1 MQQILLQN
9 VISILLQNP
18 SGFSLENATVL
29 LPNTTVI
36 TKCNDFITKFNIY
49 YKLRQD
55 NYQMFLEQCSYK

>member
-9 VISILLQNP
+9 VTSILLQNP
-18 SGFSLENATVL
+18 SGFSLENVTVL
-29 LPNTTVI
+29 LPNTTVT
-36 TKCNDFITKFNIY
+36 TKYNDFITKCNIY